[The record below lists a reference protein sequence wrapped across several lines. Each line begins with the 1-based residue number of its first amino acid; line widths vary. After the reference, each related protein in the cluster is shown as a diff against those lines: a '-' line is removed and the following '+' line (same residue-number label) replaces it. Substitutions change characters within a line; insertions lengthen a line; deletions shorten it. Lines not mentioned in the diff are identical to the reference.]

1 MSLAASGLAG
11 ARSRKSSI
19 VRNIVKN
26 GGPVLR
32 CPRMPRIYLD
42 HNASSPL
49 LPTARE
55 AMTRVLA
62 QGAGNASSLHAPG
75 RAARL
80 VIESARQEVARLIGA
95 LPEEIV
101 LTSGG
106 TESNNLAVFGAAAAA
121 PAGRPVVTSDIEHPS
136 VLGAMQELERRGM
149 EVRRV
154 RPTRDGVVPA
164 SDVLQ
169 AVDGSAALV
178 SLMLANNEVG
188 TLQPVAE
195 VGAELRRRGILF
207 HCDAAQ
213 AAGKVPIDVRGL
225 GVDLLSIAGHKF
237 GGPQG
242 VGALYV
248 RRGLELHPHLRGGGQ
263 ELNRRPGTEN
273 VAAIAGLGAAAA
285 EAASSIGESARRQST
300 LRDFLEDEVSRR
312 LPGAR
317 VNGRAVT
324 RIPNTSSLA
333 IRGVTGESL
342 VVALDLEG
350 IAISAGSACSAGTIR
365 RSHVLEAMGLREES
379 GESIRVSL
387 GPGTMRDELV
397 TFLEALERVVARA
410 RAAPAEVGARR
421 GA

>member
-1 MSLAASGLAG
+1 
-11 ARSRKSSI
+11 
-19 VRNIVKN
+19 
-26 GGPVLR
+26 
-32 CPRMPRIYLD
+32 
-42 HNASSPL
+42 
-49 LPTARE
+49 
-55 AMTRVLA
+55 
-62 QGAGNASSLHAPG
+62 
-75 RAARL
+75 
-80 VIESARQEVARLIGA
+80 
-95 LPEEIV
+95 
-101 LTSGG
+101 
-106 TESNNLAVFGAAAAA
+106 
-121 PAGRPVVTSDIEHPS
+121 
-136 VLGAMQELERRGM
+136 
-149 EVRRV
+149 
-154 RPTRDGVVPA
+154 
-164 SDVLQ
+164 
-169 AVDGSAALV
+169 
-178 SLMLANNEVG
+178 
-188 TLQPVAE
+188 
-195 VGAELRRRGILF
+195 
-207 HCDAAQ
+207 
-213 AAGKVPIDVRGL
+213 
-225 GVDLLSIAGHKF
+225 
-237 GGPQG
+237 
-242 VGALYV
+242 
-248 RRGLELHPHLRGGGQ
+248 
-263 ELNRRPGTEN
+263 

>member
-1 MSLAASGLAG
+1 
-11 ARSRKSSI
+11 
-19 VRNIVKN
+19 
-26 GGPVLR
+26 
-32 CPRMPRIYLD
+32 MPRIYLD
-42 HNASSPL
+42 HNATSPL
-49 LPTARE
+49 LPTAHE

-62 QGAGNASSLHAPG
+62 QGAGNASSLHTPG

-106 TESNNLAVFGAAAAA
+106 TESNNLAIFGAAAAA
-121 PAGRPVVTSDIEHPS
+121 AGRPVVTSDIEHPS
-136 VLGAMQELERRGM
+136 VLGPMQELERRGM

-164 SDVLQ
+164 GDVLR
-169 AVDGSAALV
+169 AAGEGAALV

-213 AAGKVPIDVRGL
+213 AAGKVPVDVRGL

-285 EAASSIGESARRQST
+285 ETATSVGESARRQSG
-300 LRDFLEDEVSRR
+300 LRDFLEEEISRR
-312 LPGAR
+312 LPGSA

-350 IAISAGSACSAGTIR
+350 VAISAGSACSAGTIR
-365 RSHVLEAMGLREES
+365 KSHVLEAMGLREEAR
-379 GESIRVSL
+379 ESIRVSL
-387 GPGTMRDELV
+387 GPGTTRDELV
-397 TFLEALERVVARA
+397 TFLEALQRVVARA